1 MTILVFFFRLVIKTP
16 HLYTINC
23 IFKEYHNI
31 LSFTQNFYE
40 YIKKGAT
47 QTIKP
52 SYSLKGSR
60 FSKNPT
66 YCSKIVYQA
75 YYYGSG
81 NIAYVYPISGTLS
94 PYDLR
99 GGVFQRKYKPSKV
112 ATFK

>member
-1 MTILVFFFRLVIKTP
+1 M
-16 HLYTINC
+16 
-23 IFKEYHNI
+23 
-31 LSFTQNFYE
+31 
-40 YIKKGAT
+40 GAT